1 MNDLKIPEM
10 FCQYLV
16 QNEVCNVKLLG
27 SNHDN
32 TNHKNTKSHN
42 IISCCQGSKWYPQL
56 TFTGISATN
65 LLEWHWAIAE
75 YCWVMK
81 SVRLRC
87 IATTDTSTT
96 RTKSYKHLVPLAL
109 LDSLLLSMLPRRM
122 AVVNTSCKEIYATQQ
137 LHRPLPS
144 LNRLGHPDWN
154 YAAFQSEIGTRMKRG
169 SMPHAKSMLN
179 HGKHW

>member
-1 MNDLKIPEM
+1 
-10 FCQYLV
+10 
-16 QNEVCNVKLLG
+16 
-27 SNHDN
+27 
-32 TNHKNTKSHN
+32 
-42 IISCCQGSKWYPQL
+42 
-56 TFTGISATN
+56 
-65 LLEWHWAIAE
+65 
-75 YCWVMK
+75 MK

-96 RTKSYKHLVPLAL
+96 RTKSHKRLVPLAL

-169 SMPHAKSMLN
+169 SMLN
-179 HGKHW
+179 QCYIMVSIDKLLDFLNLIKIPVTPRQKKTLTGSKRLRGFAESTSAYYVTVQLIQPPLSACCLILGTL

>member
-1 MNDLKIPEM
+1 MNGLKILKM

-32 TNHKNTKSHN
+32 TNHENTKSHN

-87 IATTDTSTT
+87 IATDTSTT
-96 RTKSYKHLVPLAL
+96 RTKSHKHLVALAL
-109 LDSLLLSMLPRRM
+109 LDSLLLRGMLPRM
-122 AVVNTSCKEIYATQQ
+122 AVVNTCKEIYMATCNATIAPP
-137 LHRPLPS
+137 LAEPESTRPSRLELRRLPE
-144 LNRLGHPDWN
+144 WN
-154 YAAFQSEIGTRMKRG
+154 WNKDEETQYAAC
-169 SMPHAKSMLN
+169 
-179 HGKHW
+179 